1 MPAPQIRKRKRTLEM
16 DEISKSAF
24 FALDKAVTDEIESI
38 IGYVFRD
45 KNLLI
50 TAFTHA
56 SYCNEH
62 RGTVSYDR
70 LEFFGDSILGF
81 LMAQRLYFGTDK
93 SEGEMT
99 KLRASSV
106 SEEPL
111 AAEIDR
117 LGLMKYLRHGKS
129 LNEDEA
135 LKAKSDLF
143 ESILGAIY
151 IDSGNSLEAPKRL
164 VDSLPI
170 VAVVDYKSAL
180 NEYALAK
187 KKELSYVTIK
197 DVNENGEF
205 ISHVVFDGVSYDCG
219 FGKKKVKAEQK
230 AAENA
235 YKKLVSD

>member
-1 MPAPQIRKRKRTLEM
+1 M

-24 FALDKAVTDEIESI
+24 FVLDKAVTDEIESI

-117 LGLMKYLRHGKS
+117 LGLMKYLQVPQRG
-129 LNEDEA
+129 
-135 LKAKSDLF
+135 
-143 ESILGAIY
+143 
-151 IDSGNSLEAPKRL
+151 
-164 VDSLPI
+164 
-170 VAVVDYKSAL
+170 
-180 NEYALAK
+180 
-187 KKELSYVTIK
+187 
-197 DVNENGEF
+197 
-205 ISHVVFDGVSYDCG
+205 
-219 FGKKKVKAEQK
+219 
-230 AAENA
+230 
-235 YKKLVSD
+235 

>member
-1 MPAPQIRKRKRTLEM
+1 
-16 DEISKSAF
+16 
-24 FALDKAVTDEIESI
+24 
-38 IGYVFRD
+38 
-45 KNLLI
+45 
-50 TAFTHA
+50 
-56 SYCNEH
+56 
-62 RGTVSYDR
+62 
-70 LEFFGDSILGF
+70 
-81 LMAQRLYFGTDK
+81 
-93 SEGEMT
+93 
-99 KLRASSV
+99 
-106 SEEPL
+106 
-111 AAEIDR
+111 
-117 LGLMKYLRHGKS
+117 MKYLRHGKS

-164 VDSLPI
+164 VDNLPI